1 MRTVC
6 YIFFFFCSFLCGQAQ
21 RSLAVFTPSPYGLA
35 DQLIIVEKKI
45 TDKINLPAKEIEII
59 DNRFDNSK
67 QGFYPVYK
75 NAPRLIIFEQN
86 MTDWFHSRLVNL
98 VNLNQQDSGRRF
110 LCVIQRFW
118 FSNSA
123 EQRFTPFKQHLETS
137 LFYKVE
143 IFSHVGDSYF
153 PLKRTE
159 GIFKTSFN
167 EQSTYTILV
176 DSFFTVLLKDLQQ
189 TDYSLKETQKNALPQ
204 EQVTNYLKKNSER
217 LGMIKHLK
225 RGVYES
231 YSDFVQQK
239 ILGDSVELVKYN
251 DYFER
256 QIVACHIG
264 VYVKNFLQSCN
275 KCWGYFDGRYLFLN
289 VGDGFFIKL
298 TPWYDQFILADL
310 QQVAY
315 AKKKKPFVSE
325 VEIANTSYD
334 IIKDF
339 AKAYHLFF
347 QLDYTDGKLY

>member
-1 MRTVC
+1 MKTVC
-6 YIFFFFCSFLCGQAQ
+6 YIFFFLCAWLSIEAQ
-21 RSLAVFTPSPYGLA
+21 RNLAVFTPSPYGLT
-35 DQLIIVEKKI
+35 DQLIIVEKKNPG
-45 TDKINLPAKEIEII
+45 KINIPAKEIEII

-75 NAPRLIIFEQN
+75 SSPKLIVFEQN
-86 MTDWFHSRLVNL
+86 LTDWFHSYLGDPVNAA
-98 VNLNQQDSGRRF
+98 QQDSARKLVF
-110 LCVIQRFW
+110 VIQRFW
-118 FSNSA
+118 FSYSA

-137 LFYKVE
+137 LYYKVE
-143 IFSHVGDSYF
+143 IFSQAAGYYF

-159 GIFKTSFN
+159 GVFKTTFN
-167 EQSTYTILV
+167 DQNTYSTLV
-176 DSFFTVLLKDLQQ
+176 DSFFTVLTKDIQQ
-189 TDYSLKETQKNALPQ
+189 TDYATKEAQKNALTR
-204 EQVTNYLKKNSER
+204 EQVTNYLQKKIDR
-217 LGMIKHLK
+217 LSLIKRLK

-231 YSDFVQQK
+231 YDDFLQQK
-239 ILGDSVELVKYN
+239 ILGDSVELVKYK

-289 VGDGFFIKL
+289 VGDGFFVKL
-298 TPWYDQFILADL
+298 TPWYDQFIFADL

-325 VEIANTSYD
+325 VQIANSSYD

-347 QLDYTDGKLY
+347 QLDYADGKLY

>member
-1 MRTVC
+1 VH
-6 YIFFFFCSFLCGQAQ
+6 AQ

-35 DQLIIVEKKI
+35 DQLILIEQKNPG
-45 TDKINLPAKEIEII
+45 KINLPAKEIEIV

-75 NAPRLIIFEQN
+75 TAPKLIVFEQN
-86 MTDWFHSRLVNL
+86 LADWFHSYLAGI
-98 VNLNQQDSGRRF
+98 VNLNQPDTGRKLLF
-110 LCVIQRFW
+110 VIQRFW

-123 EQRFTPFKQHLETS
+123 EQKFTPFKQHLETS
-137 LFYKVE
+137 LLYKVE

-153 PLKRTE
+153 PLRRTE
-159 GIFKTSFN
+159 GIFKTGFT
-167 EQSTYTILV
+167 EHITYTTLV

-189 TDYSLKETQKNALPQ
+189 IDYSAKETQKNSLAQ
-204 EQVTNYLKKNSER
+204 QQVTNYVKKKSER
-217 LGMIKHLK
+217 LDIIRNLK

-239 ILGDSVELVKYN
+239 ILGDSVELIKYN

-275 KCWGYFDGRYLFLN
+275 KCWGYFDGRYLFFN

-347 QLDYTDGKLY
+347 QLDYADGKLY